1 MSSASTAIV
10 PLAVALPPS
19 RTHLEFLPAA
29 LEVLETPASPAGR
42 AVAATI
48 GLFLISA
55 LAWSIIGHVDIVAT
69 APGTIIPAGK
79 SKIVQPLEAGVIR
92 AILVQ
97 DGDHVRAGQTLFELD
112 NTVAAAERDR
122 ILPQLHHARLDAAG
136 LRALRH
142 DLDTG
147 EGLHSFVPPDGASP
161 IELEQTR
168 AGIAARRAEQMA
180 KLANLIQQIAG
191 KQAEQAENTA
201 TIEKLAASL
210 PWLEQKLT
218 LRRQLLSIEFGN
230 RLAYLDA
237 EQAMVEGRTALTVQQ
252 KHAPEITAALNAL
265 TAQHEQAVASYAHD
279 VLKDLADA
287 EEKAGTL
294 DQQLRE
300 AAHKAEQTVLT
311 APVDGTVQQLA
322 VHTLG
327 GVVTPAQALLTVV
340 PDDAGMLV
348 EAHIQNKDVGFV
360 HAGQDVEVKV
370 QAFEFTRY
378 GLIHGTVLDVS
389 RDAVAANADPAKA
402 RDANRGGAQS
412 GDDDGQSD
420 AGGYVA
426 HVALRSTTVQTE
438 DGMAALGPG
447 MSVTAEVKTG
457 RRRVI
462 GYLLSPLQ
470 RYAHEGARER

>member
-1 MSSASTAIV
+1 
-10 PLAVALPPS
+10 
-19 RTHLEFLPAA
+19 
-29 LEVLETPASPAGR
+29 
-42 AVAATI
+42 
-48 GLFLISA
+48 
-55 LAWSIIGHVDIVAT
+55 
-69 APGTIIPAGK
+69 
-79 SKIVQPLEAGVIR
+79 
-92 AILVQ
+92 
-97 DGDHVRAGQTLFELD
+97 
-112 NTVAAAERDR
+112 
-122 ILPQLHHARLDAAG
+122 
-136 LRALRH
+136 LR
-142 DLDTG
+142 
-147 EGLHSFVPPDGASP
+147 
-161 IELEQTR
+161 
-168 AGIAARRAEQMA
+168 
-180 KLANLIQQIAG
+180 
-191 KQAEQAENTA
+191 
-201 TIEKLAASL
+201 
-210 PWLEQKLT
+210 
-218 LRRQLLSIEFGN
+218 
-230 RLAYLDA
+230 
-237 EQAMVEGRTALTVQQ
+237 
-252 KHAPEITAALNAL
+252 APEITAALNAL